1 MIGATAVA
9 AVTFGAFSIETSRF
23 LQAVVEG
30 ISLAGIYTLIAI
42 GFVIIYKST
51 QVLSFAQPALLII
64 GAYFASYVSI
74 TLGFGFWVGIAVA
87 VLISGGIGYV
97 TERAV
102 LRPMVGKPVFAVAI
116 LTIGLDI
123 AMRVVVGDLIGA
135 NIRSIGTPTTEGFGA
150 PSLPWGSTPVRF
162 GDAGG
167 VGGVVIQ
174 PRIFA
179 IVFTS
184 AIAVISLIIFFRR
197 SRWGLAMRGS
207 SFDQEVAL
215 AQGVNVGRVASLAWI
230 IGGALAGIAGV
241 LAATSFTGLS
251 QSSFLIALKALPVVV
266 VGGLDSIGGAIIGA
280 LIIGFAE
287 SFTSAYQ
294 AQYFPW
300 LGDNFSQ
307 VVPYLVMV
315 IVLIFRPYGILGTK
329 EVERI

>member
-1 MIGATAVA
+1 MIGSSLDA
-9 AVTFGAFSIETSRF
+9 AVTMGAFSIETSRF

-51 QVLSFAQPALLII
+51 QVLSFAQPALLIM
-64 GAYFASYVSI
+64 GAYMASYVSI

-87 VLISGGIGYV
+87 VVLSGAVGYL

-123 AMRVVVGDLIGA
+123 AIRVVVGDLIGVSSRA
-135 NIRSIGTPTTEGFGA
+135 IGTPTSEGFGA
-150 PSLPWGSTPVRF
+150 PSLPWGSTPVRI

-167 VGGVVIQ
+167 LGGVVIQ
-174 PRIFA
+174 PRVFA
-179 IVFTS
+179 IVFT
-184 AIAVISLIIFFRR
+184 AVVAVGILVIFFNR

-230 IGGALAGIAGV
+230 IGGALAGVAGV

-266 VGGLDSIGGAIIGA
+266 VGGLDSIGGAIVGA

-294 AQYFPW
+294 SQYFPW

-315 IVLIFRPYGILGTK
+315 IVLIFRPYGIFGTK
-329 EVERI
+329 EIERI

>member
-1 MIGATAVA
+1 MISAGIDSGMTIA
-9 AVTFGAFSIETSRF
+9 AFSLETSRF
-23 LQAVVEG
+23 LQALVEG

-64 GAYFASYVSI
+64 GAYLASYVSV

-87 VLISGGIGYV
+87 ILLSGAVGYL
-97 TERAV
+97 TERVV

-116 LTIGLDI
+116 LTIGVDI
-123 AMRVVVGDLIGA
+123 ALRVIVGDLIGV

-150 PSLPWGSTPVRF
+150 PSVPWGSTPVRF
-162 GDAGG
+162 GDLSGL
-167 VGGVVIQ
+167 GGVVIQ
-174 PRIFA
+174 PRVFA
-179 IVFTS
+179 IVLT
-184 AIAVISLIIFFRR
+184 ATIAVGALVIFFNR

-230 IGGALAGIAGV
+230 IGGSLAGVAGV

-251 QSSFLIALKALPVVV
+251 QASYLIALKALPVVV

-280 LIIGFAE
+280 LIIGLAE
-287 SFTSAYQ
+287 SFTSTYQ

-315 IVLIFRPYGILGTK
+315 IVLIFRPTGISGTK
-329 EVERI
+329 EVERV

>member
-1 MIGATAVA
+1 MMGGIADV

-87 VLISGGIGYV
+87 VLISGGVGYV

-123 AMRVVVGDLIGA
+123 AMRVVVGDLIGV

-150 PSLPWGSTPVRF
+150 PSLPWGSTPIRF

-167 VGGVVIQ
+167 LGGVVIQ
-174 PRIFA
+174 PRVFA
-179 IVFTS
+179 IVF
-184 AIAVISLIIFFRR
+184 AAAVAVVGLATFFKR

-266 VGGLDSIGGAIIGA
+266 VGGLDSIGGAIVGA

-294 AQYFPW
+294 ARYFPW

-315 IVLIFRPYGILGTK
+315 IVLIFRPYGIFGTK
-329 EVERI
+329 EVERV